1 MSDDVVG
8 EHKSKNT
15 EVKLPLA
22 IDAPDRIRANLIE
35 VSHGNRVSLITIGTF
50 SLSQFS
56 EINKARANLELHP
69 LELNEILFM
78 GRHLFKSRWADGYS
92 VDDMVT
98 QIESAL
104 CDAAEV
110 SMSKFMSSL
119 QNPEGRE
126 DGYGNV
132 VFDRAIFEMTARKPR
147 AELFSV
153 IPKGDAN
160 KPK

>member
-1 MSDDVVG
+1 M
-8 EHKSKNT
+8 
-15 EVKLPLA
+15 PLA
-22 IDAPDRIRANLIE
+22 IDASDRIRANLLA
-35 VSHGNRVSLITIGTF
+35 VSHGQRVQIITIGTF
-50 SLSQFS
+50 TLAQFA
-56 EINKARANLELHP
+56 EINQARVNLELHP

-78 GRHLFKSRWADGYS
+78 GRHLFKSRSEDGYS
-92 VDDMVT
+92 IDDMIS

-110 SMSKFMSSL
+110 SMNKFMSCL
-119 QNPEGRE
+119 QNPAGRE

-132 VFDRAIFEMTARKPR
+132 VFDRAVFEMTARKPR

-153 IPKGDAN
+153 IPKGDTK